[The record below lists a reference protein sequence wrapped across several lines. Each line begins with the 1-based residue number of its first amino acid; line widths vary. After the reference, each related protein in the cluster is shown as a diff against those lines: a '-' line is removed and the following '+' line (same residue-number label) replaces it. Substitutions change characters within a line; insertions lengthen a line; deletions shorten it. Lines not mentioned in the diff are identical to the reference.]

1 MNPIAFD
8 FTLIAQVISFFIF
21 TIFICGIIYFFVF
34 VRRKQKQDK
43 EIVAKLNRIVNL
55 LENDKKNL

>member
-8 FTLIAQVISFFIF
+8 FTLIAQVISFLIVSLL
-21 TIFICGIIYFFVF
+21 ICGIIYILVF

-43 EIVAKLNRIVNL
+43 EIVSKLNHIIKL
-55 LENDKKNL
+55 LENDKKI

>member
-8 FTLIAQVISFFIF
+8 FTLIAQVISFLFF
-21 TIFICGIIYFFVF
+21 SLLICGILYIFVF

-43 EIVAKLNRIVNL
+43 EIVAKLNRLIDL
-55 LENDKKNL
+55 LENEKKNL